1 MSMALRSLWL
11 AALFVLLC
19 LPVAIADPVVPPLRG
34 RVVDLADVLTSAAER
49 DLTTQLAKVEQKTG
63 TQIVVAILPDLG
75 GYPIESWGLALG
87 RTWQIG
93 RAGKDDGI
101 VIVLAPNDRE
111 IRIEVG
117 YGLEGDIPDAKAHQ
131 IIQHIL
137 VPAFRE
143 GRYATGLEEAIGT
156 LEKLIVNPEAQ
167 VTESNPYLGVYVVL
181 LLCAGIAVVWW
192 MAFWAYPKDEDGT
205 PSRDDTSETAPSE
218 ADHDSSP
225 WRRSSR
231 GSSWSFG
238 RSFSSR
244 SSRSSFGGRGG
255 SFGGGGASGKW

>member
-11 AALFVLLC
+11 AALFLLLC
-19 LPVAIADPVVPPLRG
+19 LPVASADPVVPPLLTG

-49 DLTTQLAKVEQKTG
+49 DLTAQLAKVEQKTG

-117 YGLEGDIPDAKAHQ
+117 YGLEGRHSGCQSPPDHPT
-131 IIQHIL
+131 HPDPGSFGRGGMP
-137 VPAFRE
+137 PAWKPGNRH
-143 GRYATGLEEAIGT
+143 A
-156 LEKLIVNPEAQ
+156 LEKLIVNPTEAASEGRQ
-167 VTESNPYLGVYVVL
+167 PVSAGCMWCSCSALGVACHLVDERSGL
-181 LLCAGIAVVWW
+181 TS
-192 MAFWAYPKDEDGT
+192 KDEDGT
-205 PSRDDTSETAPSE
+205 PVALR
-218 ADHDSSP
+218 
-225 WRRSSR
+225 
-231 GSSWSFG
+231 
-238 RSFSSR
+238 
-244 SSRSSFGGRGG
+244 
-255 SFGGGGASGKW
+255 